1 MDQGDI
7 RRRVEEAREQQL
19 HLAARAILGV
29 LGLEAHDRNLRLLR
43 TYALRTDPALCRAFE
58 SLLDMGA
65 PVGQAGLDALHARF
79 LEVEEDASG
88 IETALARARADVAL
102 ARESAVTFAD
112 GLAARLD
119 ALVAAA
125 REALL
130 PVARDA
136 RHASAR
142 VLGLDARLGQAIEL
156 LHGLAR
162 RIERAERFAATDSVT
177 GLPNRR
183 RFDETAGE
191 LVAAAAPSGR
201 PLSLLL
207 FDIDRFKE
215 FNDRFG
221 HDVGDHVLRLVAK
234 AIAAYPGGE
243 RLAARYGGE
252 EFALLLP
259 GLVLAD
265 AVRVAETIREALAAR
280 RLTMRGNGKQLGP
293 VTISVGAAQWKPG
306 ERADGLVRRADIAL
320 YRAKQAGR
328 NRVVADD
335 TPAPHLTV

>member
-7 RRRVEEAREQQL
+7 RRRVEEARERQL
-19 HLAARAILGV
+19 HLAARAILDV
-29 LGLEAHDRNLRLLR
+29 LGLEAHDRNLALLR
-43 TYALRTDPALCRAFE
+43 AYAGRADPALCRAFD

-65 PVGQAGLDALHARF
+65 PVAQAGLDVLYARF
-79 LEVEEDASG
+79 VEVDEDASG
-88 IETALARARADVAL
+88 VEAALARARADVAL
-102 ARESAVTFAD
+102 ARESAVAF
-112 GLAARLD
+112 GNRLGARLD
-119 ALVAAA
+119 ALVATA
-125 REALL
+125 REALV

-136 RHASAR
+136 RHASTR
-142 VLGLDARLGQAIEL
+142 VQGIEARLGPAIEL
-156 LHGLAR
+156 LHRLAG
-162 RIERAERFAATDSVT
+162 RIARAERLAATDGVT

-183 RFDETAGE
+183 SFDETAGE
-191 LVAAAAPSGR
+191 LVADAAPGR

-280 RLTMRGNGKQLGP
+280 RLTMRGNGEQLGP

-320 YRAKQAGR
+320 YGAKQAGR

-335 TPAPHLTV
+335 TPAPHLTA